1 MNLSGIMSKR
11 EVDLEQYFTTPEI
24 ALSCVELVKKHYD
37 LTKFDNIIEPSVGAG
52 AFLEHLPIRTIA
64 IDIDPEMK
72 CNYLGDF
79 LEINFSKQ
87 RSLFIGN
94 PPFGRRS
101 SIAFKFIEH
110 ALPSAKVIAFIL
122 PNSFH
127 KANFINRLP
136 TNLHQVD
143 SLDVS
148 GIWNGNYLNLTFFI
162 YEKRQEEREKIVEE
176 SEHPDFT
183 MIHKHLSRT
192 SDEEFDRVKR
202 EYDFA
207 MGQVANAKVK
217 DFDSLK
223 KKGSLFFIKT
233 NNPYVREVFN
243 RLDFSFLD
251 NKNTAH
257 KSLSRSDVIEAYKIA
272 LITLDNY

>member
-1 MNLSGIMSKR
+1 MKR
-11 EVDLEQYFTTPEI
+11 EVDLEQYFTDPVI
-24 ALSCVELVKKHYD
+24 AGSCVELVKKHYD

-64 IDIDPEMK
+64 IDIDPKMK

-162 YEKRQEEREKIVEE
+162 YEKRQEEREQIVEE
-176 SEHPDFT
+176 STHPDFT

-207 MGQVANAKVK
+207 MSQVANAKVK